1 MKYLC
6 DEAKTRLTP
15 NAMSLFDTLLTKR
28 DLTRAP
34 IPLWKLKVTDD
45 EYEELK
51 ETIYRV
57 ATAPYGAAGFRTIE
71 RECALLFSEYWRRDY
86 IDGPH
91 KLQAVYDVLKKDPK
105 VPSSF
110 YNNFDSFY
118 EAAKRGARRLGIDFY
133 QGDTTQ
139 YLDSMFYQ
147 GGLPMRLVTLNAKN
161 SVWDRFT
168 RGLVHRHIDFEDL
181 QLGKVATVSQS
192 LREYSAALVDAIDK
206 GQFRLMPFYCKDE
219 TDPWFR
225 SLMALAHQERII
237 QRLLRPFSLDWEFD
251 VDQRGGSFT
260 TKYVV
265 RGLQRLPEAFLE
277 AQQLANETFFSAQVR
292 VDGKAVDTFDYQ
304 NRFCR
309 YNVLS
314 KHPYHEGEVVSVY
327 LHDRQHPLLSDDL
340 DLGVPHLLYRD
351 KDGKYFLGNKMGSV
365 LSLLLV
371 PEGWTV
377 DDESFEV
384 KDLTWEGKIC
394 KGVFIREDFQGKI
407 SVHGTDGEIVFGA
420 DARLYWSEIASS
432 PLYLPD
438 IIEPVYDAASLRLS
452 LCSDGDSAG
461 ITVKENEVEY
471 RSKGEITWS
480 PTPSY
485 GEIMA
490 RVKDRDGVFVTP
502 VKFLNV
508 GELSVTPLKADK
520 DRCSI
525 KVSWPHG
532 RVFCE
537 EGVKKS
543 SGAWEIEKN
552 SCADSRRI
560 HFRFVPTGHSRAQF
574 TLTLRAPFKDF
585 SILDADGV
593 PVLDSSIV
601 PYGDL
606 DKYQYHLVGQGIK
619 GYSYGNTRRE
629 LRWEAD
635 KLYVYEDGRM
645 LRRIPYEGSLLT
657 LFDSREVVRTLLDKT
672 AKSILAASL
681 RVDVEIDTHRR
692 MVLLVK
698 DSPYRIHQVSE
709 KELTIRDEWNNPIR
723 YPHALKL
730 FNLDDPTE
738 PRVSLPFSED
748 NGFVLP
754 EGVASWKK
762 ILATGRT
769 RGRIL
774 PALIDPEKAPSQQE
788 RMAAR
793 REAMDRISK
802 EIDEGKLGG
811 DTWNR
816 IVGWFNLSQAEDI
829 PASSILELY
838 CLSRDGRALLTLAFQ
853 LFLNCKGEE
862 DLDTLTGQLLS
873 MGTDLAFQWYWVR
886 PQSEHLMMTIQ
897 NVINWNSPFLKTL
910 YVDWAISRQH
920 DLAEVMYDI
929 SDDDVFSNK
938 LMVCMGDVLGQFDLW
953 LKDLYAASILDIY
966 GTVNEPILRE
976 VAGSIAGK
984 SRCLH
989 IESHDE
995 VFVEQNQNLDD
1006 PEVNAFFDRFDEPGR
1021 PRNERWL
1028 IQRVNAVAAHLKNE
1042 LDLFKASH
1050 EVRRSIVFCR
1060 KTSPKAFLIELNN
1073 KLSQ

>member
-1 MKYLC
+1 
-6 DEAKTRLTP
+6 
-15 NAMSLFDTLLTKR
+15 MSFFDTLLEKR
-28 DLTRAP
+28 GLSRAP
-34 IPLWKLKVTDD
+34 IPLWKLKVTDK

-51 ETIYRV
+51 RTLYNV
-57 ATAPYGAAGFRTIE
+57 AVAVYGGHSFQWLD
-71 RECALLFSEYWRRDY
+71 RECTLLVSEYWRREY
-86 IDGPH
+86 TDGPH
-91 KLQAVYDVLKKDPK
+91 KIQSVYDTLKKGRE
-105 VPSSF
+105 SRSF
-110 YNNFDSFY
+110 YDNIDYFY
-118 EAAKRGARRLGIDFY
+118 EAAKHGAVRLGIEMY
-133 QGDTTQ
+133 KGDTTQ
-139 YLDSMFYQ
+139 YLDSMLYQ
-147 GGLPMRLVTLNAKN
+147 GGLPMRLVTHNAKN

-168 RGLVHRHIDFEDL
+168 RGLVNRHIDFDEL
-181 QLGKVATVSQS
+181 QLGKIATVSRS
-192 LREYSAALVDAIDK
+192 LREYCTSLIEAIEK
-206 GQFRLMPFYCKDE
+206 QQYLLMPFYCKDD

-225 SLMALAHQERII
+225 ALQALAHQERIH
-237 QRLLRPFSLDWEFD
+237 QRLLRPFSFDWEFD

-260 TKYVV
+260 VKYVV
-265 RGLQRLPEAFLE
+265 KGLQRLPEAFLE
-277 AQQLANETFFSAQVR
+277 TQHLSSESFFSAQVR
-292 VDGKAVDTFDYQ
+292 VDGRAIDTFDYQ

-327 LHDRQHPLLSDDL
+327 LHDRQQPLLSGNL
-340 DLGVPHLLYRD
+340 DLEVPHLLYRD
-351 KDGKYFLGNKMGSV
+351 KDGKYFLGNKMGTAS
-365 LSLLLV
+365 SLLLT
-371 PEGWTV
+371 PQSWIV
-377 DDESFEV
+377 DDGSFDV
-384 KDLTWEGKIC
+384 KDILWEGKTY
-394 KGVFIREDFQGKI
+394 KAVFIREDFQGT
-407 SVHGTDGEIVFGA
+407 VMVRGTDGEISF
-420 DARLYWSEIASS
+420 DANAHLCWSEIASS

-438 IIEPVYDAASLRLS
+438 IIESVYDAATLRLT
-452 LCSDGDSAG
+452 LCSDGAPNG
-461 ITVKENEVEY
+461 VTAKENEIEF
-471 RSKGEITWS
+471 RGNGETSWS

-485 GEIMA
+485 GVVSA
-490 RVKDRDGVFVTP
+490 RIKDRGGEFVTP

-508 GELSVTPLKADK
+508 GELSVVPLKADK
-520 DRCSI
+520 ESCVI

-543 SGAWEIEKN
+543 SAWEIEK
-552 SCADSRRI
+552 SACADPRRI
-560 HFRFVPTGHSRAQF
+560 HFRFVPTGKSYAQF

-585 SILDADGV
+585 SILDADGNPV
-593 PVLDSSIV
+593 PEITMV

-619 GYSYGNTRRE
+619 GYSYGGTNRE

-657 LFDSREVVRTLLDKT
+657 LFDTREVVRTLLDKT

-748 NGFVLP
+748 DGFVLP
-754 EGVASWKK
+754 EEVASWKK

-774 PALIDPEKAPSQQE
+774 PALIDPGKAPSQLE
-788 RMAAR
+788 RVAAR
-793 REAMDRISK
+793 REAMDHITK
-802 EIDEGKLGG
+802 EIDGGKLGG

-897 NVINWNSPFLKTL
+897 NVIDWNSPFLKTL

-995 VFVEQNQNLDD
+995 VFVEQNQDLDD
-1006 PEVNAFFDRFDEPGR
+1006 TNVNAFFNRFDEPGR

-1028 IQRVNAVAAHLKNE
+1028 MQRVNALAAHLKGKI
-1042 LDLFKASH
+1042 DLFKESH
-1050 EVRRSIVFCR
+1050 EVRRSIIFCR
-1060 KTSPKAFLIELNN
+1060 KSSPKAFLIELNN

>member
-1 MKYLC
+1 
-6 DEAKTRLTP
+6 
-15 NAMSLFDTLLTKR
+15 MSLFDTLLTKR

-34 IPLWKLKVTDD
+34 IPLWKLKVTDE

-51 ETIYRV
+51 DTIYRV

-91 KLQAVYDVLKKDPK
+91 KLQAVYDVLKKDTK
-105 VPSSF
+105 VPFSF

-118 EAAKRGARRLGIDFY
+118 EAAKRGAKRLGIEIY

-139 YLDSMFYQ
+139 YMDSMFYQ

-168 RGLVHRHIDFEDL
+168 RGLVNRHIDFEDL
-181 QLGKVATVSQS
+181 QLGKVAMVSRS
-192 LREYSAALVDAIDK
+192 LKDYCTALIDAIEK
-206 GQFRLMPFYCKDE
+206 QQFKLMPFYCKDE

-225 SLMALAHQERII
+225 SLMALAHQERIH
-237 QRLLRPFSLDWEFD
+237 QRQLRPFSLDWEFD

-260 TKYVV
+260 TKYVIK
-265 RGLQRLPEAFLE
+265 GLQRLPEAFLE
-277 AQQLANETFFSAQVR
+277 AQQLSSESFFSAQVR
-292 VDGKAVDTFDYQ
+292 VDGRAVDTFDYQ

-327 LHDRQHPLLSDDL
+327 LHDRQHPLLSDNL

-351 KDGKYFLGNKMGSV
+351 KDGKYFLGNKMGTSF
-365 LSLLLV
+365 SLLLI
-371 PEGWTV
+371 PEGWEV
-377 DDESFEV
+377 VEELFEV
-384 KDLTWEGKIC
+384 KDLLWEGKTYG
-394 KGVFIREDFQGKI
+394 GVFIREDYQGT
-407 SVHGTDGEIVFGA
+407 VTVRGADGEITFGA
-420 DARLYWSEIASS
+420 DASLRWSEIASS

-438 IIEPVYDAASLRLS
+438 IIEPVYDAATLRLS
-452 LCSDGDSAG
+452 LCSDGAPNG
-461 ITVKENEVEY
+461 VTAKENEVEF
-471 RSKGEITWS
+471 RGKGEKTWS
-480 PTPSY
+480 PTPTY
-485 GEIMA
+485 GEISA
-490 RVKDRDGVFVTP
+490 RVKDRSGEFVTP

-508 GELSVTPLKADK
+508 GELSVIPLKADK
-520 DRCSI
+520 DCCVI

-532 RVFCE
+532 RVYCE
-537 EGVKKS
+537 EGAKKS
-543 SGAWEIEKN
+543 SGWEIERS

-560 HFRFVPTGHSRAQF
+560 HFRLVPTGHSHAQF

-585 SILDADGV
+585 SILDADGNSV
-593 PVLDSSIV
+593 AETSMV

-619 GYSYGNTRRE
+619 GYSYGDTNRE

-635 KLYVYEDGRM
+635 KLYVYENGRM

-681 RVDVEIDTHRR
+681 RVDVEIDTRR
-692 MVLLVK
+692 KMVLLIK
-698 DSPYRIHQVSE
+698 DSPYRIYQVSE
-709 KELTIRDEWNNPIR
+709 KELVIRDDWGKPVH
-723 YPHALKL
+723 YPHTLKL
-730 FNLDDPTE
+730 FNLDDPQV
-738 PRVSLPFSED
+738 PRVSLPFYEST
-748 NGFVLP
+748 GFVLP
-754 EGVASWKK
+754 DEVASWQR

-774 PALIDPEKAPSQQE
+774 PALVTPGKILNQQE
-788 RMAAR
+788 RLAAR
-793 REAMDRISK
+793 REAMERITN
-802 EIDEGKLGG
+802 EIDGAKLGS
-811 DTWNR
+811 DTWKR
-816 IVGWFNLSQAEDI
+816 VVGWFNLSQAEDI
-829 PASSILELY
+829 PASSVLDLY
-838 CLSRDGRALLTLAFQ
+838 CLSRDGRALLILAFQ

-873 MGTDLAFQWYWVR
+873 MGSDLAFQWYWVR
-886 PQSEHLMMTIQ
+886 PYSEHLMMAIQ
-897 NVINWNSPFLKTL
+897 DAIDWDSPFLKTL

-920 DLAEVMYDI
+920 DLTEVMFDL
-929 SDDDVFSNK
+929 SDDNVFQNK
-938 LMVCMGDVLGQFDLW
+938 LAICLGDVLGQFDLW
-953 LKDLYAASILDIY
+953 LKNLYAASILDIY
-966 GTVNEPILRE
+966 GSINETILRE
-976 VAGSIAGK
+976 VAESIAGK
-984 SRCLH
+984 RRCLH
-989 IESHDE
+989 IESYDE
-995 VFVEQNQNLDD
+995 VFIEQNQDLDD
-1006 PEVNAFFDRFDEPGR
+1006 PAVNAFFNRFDEIGR

-1028 IQRVNAVAAHLKNE
+1028 IQRVNALAAHLKNKI
-1042 LDLFKASH
+1042 DLFKEPH
-1050 EVRRSIVFCR
+1050 EVRRSIAFCR